1 MSEIIEA
8 VKRGDAE
15 AVERLLDA
23 DPKLLRASEKNIS
36 AIMLALYHGQPAI
49 ARLFV
54 ERGAE
59 LTFHEACALGD
70 GERVMAMLA
79 ADPSLL
85 NSKSPDGFPAIG
97 LPIFFRQPDVARYLI
112 EQGADVSA
120 PADNPMRVAPVH
132 AAAAA
137 CDRETLLMLLE
148 RGADANAKQQLDYT
162 PMHTAASRGDIE
174 TAKLLLRFG
183 ASPNSLGADGQTP
196 GDVATSHSHPA
207 FAEWIRSVT

>member
-8 VKRGDAE
+8 VKRGDGE
-15 AVERLLDA
+15 AVARLLDA
-23 DPKLLRASEKNIS
+23 DPELLRASEKNIS
-36 AIMLALYHGQPAI
+36 AVMLALYHGKPEM

-70 GERVMAMLA
+70 GERVRAMLT

-137 CDRETLLMLLE
+137 CDRETLSMLLE

-183 ASPNSLGADGQTP
+183 GDPNSLGADGQTP
-196 GDVATSHSHPA
+196 ADVATSHSQPA